1 MTTQPNKSTPNITYR
16 KYYNISAYRSELWIG
31 LKDLSEQLVEHAN
44 HEVSKEEA
52 KEIATLLNDLKQIEK
67 YWAFPGYA
75 QILELEEL
83 FDSQEPK
90 AFNIAVGDIVRLLIS
105 RAYQREHNIA
115 DAEQEDDEDSLNH
128 SSNDKHYFEV
138 LIVDDDIDHVDEEK
152 IREELQA
159 ERQESDRYIYEIVVV
174 KTFQD
179 ALIALNFNHNI
190 QSCVIRYSFP
200 FESNNNIK
208 NLRPFLSSWLAES
221 VEAKHSSM
229 IGNYLGGKI
238 KELRPELDLYLVTD
252 YSAEKLPDEAL
263 RNFRNIFYRQE
274 DLTDLH
280 LNILKGID
288 DRFETPFYNALVEF
302 SKRPT
307 GVFHAMPISRGNS
320 IFKSNWIREMGDF
333 YGKNIFL
340 AETSATTGGLDSLLQ
355 PTGPLKKA
363 QEYASRAFGS
373 QKSFFVTNGTSTA
386 NKIVVQALVR
396 PGDVVLID
404 RDCHKSHH
412 YGLVLSGAKPVYL
425 DSYHLEEYSMY
436 GGVPLKLIKN
446 KLNEFKKVGRLDEVK
461 MVLLTNCTF
470 DGVVY
475 NVERYMEEI
484 LAIKPD
490 MVFLW
495 DEAWFGYARFSS
507 LFRRRTAM
515 CAVRRLHK
523 KYHSEKYRD
532 QYQRQLESGRS
543 MAGMPD
549 PDQVKLRVYATQS
562 THKTL
567 TSLRQ
572 GSMIHIY
579 DELFAKKAEDTF
591 IEAYMT
597 HTSTSPSYQI
607 LASLDMGRRQA
618 ELEGNEL
625 VERSVERAMML
636 RVKIANTPLLR
647 KYFDILTVTNLI
659 PDEYRKSGFERYYN
673 KDRGWCNMSTEW
685 KHDEFVLDPTKIN
698 LYIGRTGIDGDTF
711 KREYLMDQFGIQV
724 NKTTR
729 NTVLFMTNIGTT
741 RSSVAKLIGVLIK
754 IAQQLED
761 RTSSFSN
768 KEEIIHEHKV
778 VNLTKNLPSLPN
790 FSYFHS
796 RFKTEPTPE
805 GHIRKAFFMAYDD
818 ELCEYLTIDECEKAL
833 RKKRDIVSASF
844 VIPYPPGFPV
854 LVPGQVMTKDIL
866 GFMKELDVKEIH
878 SYNAELGFRVFTS
891 EALETG
897 TTQTETQNVEEEESN
912 FKVEG

>member
-1 MTTQPNKSTPNITYR
+1 MTNQPTISYR
-16 KYYNISAYRSELWIG
+16 KYYNVSAYRSELWLG
-31 LKDLSEQLVEHAN
+31 LKDLSEQLCEHPN
-44 HEVSKEEA
+44 QEVSKEDS
-52 KEIATLLNDLKQIEK
+52 KKVHSFLSDLKQIEQ
-67 YWAFPGYA
+67 YWAFPGTRR
-75 QILELEEL
+75 LEEIEETFEGGEL
-83 FDSQEPK
+83 RSFYNGVSD
-90 AFNIAVGDIVRLLIS
+90 VVRLLIS
-105 RAYQREHNIA
+105 RAFQRESNPA
-115 DAEQEDDEDSLNH
+115 DTEEETDHHSLKLPGKE
-128 SSNDKHYFEV
+128 KHYFEV
-138 LIVDDDIDHVDEEK
+138 LLVDDDIDHIEEEK
-152 IREELQA
+152 IREELRA
-159 ERQESDRYIYEIVVV
+159 HCEDSERYIYDIVVV
-174 KTFQD
+174 STFQD

-200 FESNNNIK
+200 FESTNHIK
-208 NLRPFLSSWLAES
+208 NLRPFLSSWLS
-221 VEAKHSSM
+221 DTTEAKRSSM
-229 IGNYLGGKI
+229 IGNYLGEKI
-238 KELRPELDLYLVTD
+238 KELRPELDLFLVTD
-252 YSAEKLPDEAL
+252 SSVEKLPNEAL
-263 RNFRNIFYRQE
+263 KNFRNIFYRQE

-288 DRFETPFYNALVEF
+288 DRFETPFYNALVQY

-373 QKSFFVTNGTSTA
+373 KKSFFVTNGTSTA
-386 NKIVVQALVR
+386 NKIVVQALIQ
-396 PGDVVLID
+396 PADIVLVD

-436 GGVPLKLIKN
+436 GGVPLKVIKN
-446 KLNEFKKVGRLDEVK
+446 KLLEFKKAGRLNEVK

-507 LFRRRTAM
+507 LFRSRTGM
-515 CAVRRLHK
+515 CAARRLSR
-523 KYHSEKYRD
+523 KYRSEKYRE
-532 QYQRQLESGRS
+532 QYAKQVEAGRS
-543 MAGMPD
+543 TSAMPD
-549 PDQVKLRVYATQS
+549 PDKVKLRVYSTQS

-579 DELFAKKAEDTF
+579 DQLFAKKVENTF

-647 KYFDILTVTNLI
+647 KYFDILTVTDLI
-659 PDEYRKSGFERYYN
+659 PDQHRKSGFERYYS
-673 KDRGWCNMSTEW
+673 KDLGWGNMSTEW

-754 IAQQLED
+754 IAQQLEE
-761 RTSSFSN
+761 RTSSFSS
-768 KEEIIHEHKV
+768 KEEVIHEQKV
-778 VNLTKNLPSLPN
+778 FNLTENLPSLPN
-790 FSYFHS
+790 FSHFHE
-796 RFKTEPTPE
+796 RFKSEPTPE
-805 GHIRKAFFMAYDD
+805 GHIRKAYFMAYDD
-818 ELCEYLTIDECEKAL
+818 ELCEYLRMDECEKEMKEG
-833 RKKRDIVSASF
+833 REVVSASF
-844 VIPYPPGFPV
+844 VIPYPPGFPI
-854 LVPGQVMTKDIL
+854 LVPGQVMTTEIL

-878 SYNAELGFRVFTS
+878 SYNAELGFRVFTQ
-891 EALETG
+891 EALNA
-897 TTQTETQNVEEEESN
+897 QTLLTESDHVEEKENEV
-912 FKVEG
+912 KAEG